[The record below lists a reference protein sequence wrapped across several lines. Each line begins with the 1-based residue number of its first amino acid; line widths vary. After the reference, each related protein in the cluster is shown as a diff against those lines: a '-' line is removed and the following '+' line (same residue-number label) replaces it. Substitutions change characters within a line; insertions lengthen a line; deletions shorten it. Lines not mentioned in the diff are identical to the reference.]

1 MPISKFSTLNEM
13 KDYVR
18 KNKLNK
24 TEIRLNMK
32 KSVMLGLLD
41 KGGHIH
47 TGPRGSKA
55 PVKKAPVKKDDDE
68 LNSTNVNLKEKVRKK
83 IMSFKGK
90 ELEKLLNFNEDALKK
105 IDSEYYGSNNWITLD
120 GVKKTK
126 SKMIKYID
134 RTTAG
139 FGVGY
144 NDKKM
149 NDLLKLMNN
158 YKTKF

>member
-24 TEIRLNMK
+24 GEIKLSMK
-32 KSVMLGLLD
+32 KSVMLAALD

-47 TGPRGSKA
+47 TGAKGSKA